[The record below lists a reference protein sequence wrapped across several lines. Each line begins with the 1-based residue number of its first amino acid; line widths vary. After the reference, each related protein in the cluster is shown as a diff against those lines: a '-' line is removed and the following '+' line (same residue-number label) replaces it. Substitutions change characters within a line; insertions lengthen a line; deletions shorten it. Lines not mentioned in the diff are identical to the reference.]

1 MCRHLAYVGPP
12 VRIGSLLLDAPPSL
26 RRQTHAPRLMHVRHA
41 NPDGWGVAWYEREDD
56 QPTRYRTTV
65 SLRIDREFTAAETHA
80 SSLLAAVRLASP
92 GLALERDNTAPFV
105 SGSLAFSLNGYGF
118 RDGREARLR
127 AALPHERAA
136 RLEGDSD
143 TEVLFALVLE
153 RLESGATAGEA
164 LRDVTALAEPD
175 DDLHLNLLLTDGRA
189 IAATAWGNSLFTRDA
204 GDAVLVAS
212 EPLDEDAGWTRVP
225 ERSLVEA
232 QPGAVTI
239 TRLEGGP
246 R

>member
-12 VRIGSLLLDAPPSL
+12 ARIGSLLLDAPHSL
-26 RRQTHAPRLMHVRHA
+26 RRQTHAPRLMHARHE
-41 NPDGWGVAWYEREDD
+41 NPDGWGVAWYEHDD
-56 QPTRYRTTV
+56 DRPTRYRTTV
-65 SLRIDREFTAAETHA
+65 SLEVDREFTAAETEA

-105 SGSLAFSLNGYGF
+105 SGPLAFSLNGYGF

-127 AALPHERAA
+127 AALPQKRAQL
-136 RLEGDSD
+136 LEGDTDS
-143 TEVLFALVLE
+143 EVLFALVLD
-153 RLESGATAGEA
+153 RLESDATPAEA
-164 LRDVTALAEPD
+164 LRDVTALTEPD
-175 DDLHLNLLLTDGRA
+175 DDLHLNLLLTNGHT
-189 IAATAWGNSLFTRDA
+189 ITATAWGNSLFTRDA

-232 QPGAVTI
+232 RPGAVTI
-239 TRLEGGP
+239 TGLERTP